1 MMASRESDCELLEML
16 RLRCRGVRIVEIATR
31 FGITAKNAGLRINA
45 VRKADADH
53 DSNDF
58 DAEAYW

>member
-1 MMASRESDCELLEML
+1 ML